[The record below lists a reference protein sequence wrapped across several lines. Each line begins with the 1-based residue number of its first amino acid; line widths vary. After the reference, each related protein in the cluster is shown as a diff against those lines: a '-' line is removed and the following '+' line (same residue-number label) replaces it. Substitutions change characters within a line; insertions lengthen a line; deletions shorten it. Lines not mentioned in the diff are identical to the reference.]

1 MGAEEAVLIIPCA
14 GLGEERKESDT
25 ARGGTSP
32 SSSSDVC
39 AQEGWVR
46 CSE

>member
-1 MGAEEAVLIIPCA
+1 MGAEERVIITLCA

-32 SSSSDVC
+32 SFSGEAFV
-39 AQEGWVR
+39 QEGWVH